1 MILEE
6 TSAVISKLLGE
17 AATSMLQLY
26 AGRIDPCD
34 ADAFA
39 SAKGING
46 VLVVDDHVDPAD
58 FMQIAQAFSS
68 VPPLRGRGSVA
79 SMGLGSE
86 GVVAGDSELADEQRA
101 VSLLL
106 KRSLLPVNSELENAL
121 KYLNRSQSGIYICW
135 AGSVGLGGVV
145 GFRCARLKRSPTAQ
159 FDFLS
164 TVDQIGE
171 EAAHLVKSVHVVYG
185 NRVA

>member
-6 TSAVISKLLGE
+6 IRAVISKLLGE
-17 AATSMLQLY
+17 ETATSLPQLY

-58 FMQIAQAFSS
+58 FMRIAQAFSS
-68 VPPLRGRGSVA
+68 VSPLRGRGSVA

-86 GVVAGDSELADEQRA
+86 GVVAEDLELTDERRA

-106 KRSLLPVNSELENAL
+106 KRSLLPVISELENAL
-121 KYLNRSQSGIYICW
+121 KYLNRSQSGIYIYW

-145 GFRCARLKRSPTAQ
+145 GFRCARLKHSPTAP

-171 EAAHLVKSVHVVYG
+171 EAAHLVKSPHVV
-185 NRVA
+185 